1 MADPISDVFS
11 TLRSALQEHDV
22 TWQHFIHT
30 LKTTHRKLDD
40 TQKEEFGAR
49 YLSYVE
55 EELDA
60 RFEDWQRT
68 CSLTQYISR
77 AYPLSVDLARHL
89 EVEYDRDAF
98 VKSYFTRCAT
108 HFTHHPLDQFTVLS
122 LDEIGARNALHLIA
136 LFTTHRPA
144 HLTSFGFSL
153 ERFMRV
159 TPRTKHPE
167 IFEALLSLPDPDVLT
182 TLTLKWNVA
191 LREESERNLHA
202 ALHTHLPRYT
212 ALTTFTLAEELE
224 TSTHITDLHEVIPH
238 TVTHLSIQAEH
249 VQDMTSWL
257 ATDLFARLDTL
268 RLGCLN
274 REVAKKIHADQLML
288 HLSHMNL
295 AWDFH
300 EEPWRTTGSHAQDPL
315 KIHDLARAAHA
326 DEAIPQAQL
335 QAETLSLGSAEP
347 LTFDTFH
354 TMLCTDDGSPREFPF
369 LKSLTLVDLDLDSL
383 KLLLTRG
390 APCFPML
397 TSLSVHF
404 NAPAKPLD
412 IAWNEAPIW
421 HGVTYLR
428 LIPRGP
434 EPGHAL
440 DSFWALDTSRSIF
453 PEVTEFDLNCA
464 DLHTYTHAFPALI
477 ARFPKLRTLGNFS
490 TGFSGETLTA
500 SIFELLREHEL
511 FDALHA
517 LNFYLYERIGLYT
530 STPRIAYWVS
540 LIQDEEIPMHLRR
553 YIFHQLV
560 AYPTKDDL
568 LNHIAPAMGVKLPKS
583 PSKTTLIKRLAA
595 TLPQALQSYN
605 TYPEFAQSSPPAL
618 PLHTP

>member
-11 TLRSALQEHDV
+11 TLRSMLQEHDV
-22 TWQHFIHT
+22 TWRGFLDT
-30 LKTTHRKLDD
+30 LKTTHGKLDGA
-40 TQKEEFGAR
+40 QKKEFRAR

-68 CSLTQYISR
+68 CSLAQYIGR
-77 AYPLSVDLARHL
+77 AHPLSVDLARHL
-89 EVEYDRDAF
+89 EVQYDRDAF
-98 VKSYFTRCAT
+98 IKSYFTRCAQ

-122 LDEIGARNALHLIA
+122 LNEIGARNALHLIK

-144 HLTSFGFSL
+144 HLTSFAFSL

-159 TPRTKHPE
+159 TPRTRHPE
-167 IFEALLSLPDPDVLT
+167 IFDALLSLPDPDALT

-191 LREESERNLHA
+191 LREESERNLHD

-224 TSTHITDLHEVIPH
+224 TSSHITDLHEVIPH
-238 TVTHLSIQAEH
+238 TVTHLSIHAEH

-295 AWDFH
+295 AWDFR
-300 EEPWRTTGSHAQDPL
+300 EDPWRATRGHAPDPL

-335 QAETLSLGSAEP
+335 QAETLSLGSEEP
-347 LTFDTFH
+347 LTFEAFR
-354 TMLCTDDGSPREFPF
+354 TMLCTADGSPREFPF
-369 LKSLTLVDLDLDSL
+369 LKSLTLFDLDLDSL

-390 APCFPML
+390 APCFPRL
-397 TSLSVHF
+397 TSLSINF
-404 NAPAKPLD
+404 NVPAAPLD
-412 IAWNEAPIW
+412 IAWHEAPIW
-421 HGVTYLR
+421 QSVTYLR

-440 DSFWALDTSRSIF
+440 DSFWALDSSRSIF
-453 PEVTEFDLNCA
+453 PEVTEFELNCA
-464 DLHTYTHAFPALI
+464 DLHTYTNAFPALI
-477 ARFPKLRTLGNFS
+477 ARFPKLRTLGSFS
-490 TGFSGETLTA
+490 TGYSNETLTA
-500 SIFELLREHEL
+500 SLFELLREHDL
-511 FDALHA
+511 FETLYA

-540 LIQDEEIPMHLRR
+540 LVLDEEIPVHLRR

-583 PSKTTLIKRLAA
+583 ASKNALITRLATTLPKAV
-595 TLPQALQSYN
+595 QSYN
-605 TYPEFAQSSPPAL
+605 TYPEFAQRPPAAI